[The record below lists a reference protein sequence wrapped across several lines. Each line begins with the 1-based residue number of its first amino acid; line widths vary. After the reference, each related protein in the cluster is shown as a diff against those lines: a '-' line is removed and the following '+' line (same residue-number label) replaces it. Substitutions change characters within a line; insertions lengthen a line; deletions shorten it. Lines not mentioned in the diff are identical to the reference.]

1 MGTVFGF
8 LFLLFGWIWISSS
21 LTADTIQKKK
31 SNQAYEVEKTRKD
44 NVIDRLKNRS
54 LENKLREELFW
65 GREKSEA
72 TTELYRRKI
81 AEILGSE
88 ERIPNLYVGDKDS
101 EAIIL
106 MLAMSD
112 YGKVPYI
119 NLVCQTYSNIFY
131 YRFCPHLSDKELIK
145 LLRWYE
151 GNLRRNGGYNAT
163 IMCFAGATCIGAFY
177 FDGTIIPSPPEGK
190 RLW

>member
-8 LFLLFGWIWISSS
+8 LFLLFGWIWLSSNLMS
-21 LTADTIQKKK
+21 ETAQVKK
-31 SNQAYEVEKTRKD
+31 SNKTYEIEKSRRD
-44 NVIDRLKNRS
+44 CVIDRLKDRS
-54 LENKLREELFW
+54 LESKLREELFW
-65 GREKSEA
+65 GREASEA

-88 ERIPNLYVGDKDS
+88 ERTPNLYVGDKDS
-101 EAIIL
+101 ENIIL

-119 NLVCQTYSNIFY
+119 NLVCQTYSNIFC
-131 YRFCPHLSDKELIK
+131 YRFCPHLSDKEFIK

-163 IMCFAGATCIGAFY
+163 IMCFAGVTGIGAFY

>member
-1 MGTVFGF
+1 MGEVFGF
-8 LFLLFGWIWISSS
+8 LFLLFGWIWLSSS
-21 LTADTIQKKK
+21 LTAETAQVKK
-31 SNQAYEVEKTRKD
+31 SNQTYEAEKSRRD
-44 NVIDRLKNRS
+44 SVIDQLKNRS

-88 ERIPNLYVGDKDS
+88 ERTPNLYVGDKDS
-101 EAIIL
+101 ENIIL

-163 IMCFAGATCIGAFY
+163 IMCFAGATGIGAFY

>member
-8 LFLLFGWIWISSS
+8 LFLLFGWIWLSSN
-21 LTADTIQKKK
+21 LTADTIQEKK

-44 NVIDRLKNRS
+44 SVIDRLKNRS

-88 ERIPNLYVGDKDS
+88 ERTPNLYVGDKDS
-101 EAIIL
+101 EDIIL
-106 MLAMSD
+106 LLAMSD

-151 GNLRRNGGYNAT
+151 GNLRRNGGYNAA
-163 IMCFAGATCIGAFY
+163 IMCFAGPTGIGAFY

>member
-1 MGTVFGF
+1 MGTIFGF
-8 LFLLFGWIWISSS
+8 LFLLFGWIWLSSNLMS
-21 LTADTIQKKK
+21 ETAQVKK
-31 SNQAYEVEKTRKD
+31 SNKNYEIEKSRRD
-44 NVIDRLKNRS
+44 CVIDRLNNRS

-65 GREKSEA
+65 GREASES
-72 TTELYRRKI
+72 TIELYRKKI

-88 ERIPNLYVGDKDS
+88 ERIPSLYAGDKDS
-101 EAIIL
+101 ENIII

-119 NLVCQTYSNIFY
+119 NLMSQTYSNTFCY
-131 YRFCPHLSDKELIK
+131 KFCPHLSDKEFIK

-151 GNLRRNGGYNAT
+151 GNLRKNGGYDAT
-163 IMCFAGATCIGAFY
+163 IMCFAGATGIGAFY
-177 FDGTIIPSPPEGK
+177 FDGTIIPSPPDGK